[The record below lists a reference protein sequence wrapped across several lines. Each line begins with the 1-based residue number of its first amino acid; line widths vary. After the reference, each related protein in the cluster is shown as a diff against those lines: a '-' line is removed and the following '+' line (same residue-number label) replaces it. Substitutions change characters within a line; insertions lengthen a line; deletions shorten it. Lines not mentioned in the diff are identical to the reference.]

1 MVGCEGFGFLTMLLP
16 LLTLSLLS
24 AAPTTGLTL
33 SAQVGKSSTP
43 ATVYLDAIEQEFLAS
58 RLPVRRLTLQCE
70 GKRECLVDAARTAGL
85 PAIVSLTIASGRKQ
99 TTLDLEAVR
108 VRDAVVIGQLTFVST
123 GRMGEAEKTQVR
135 AFARQLFD
143 ALVEPEPVPTTDV
156 PLAKAPVLVPENVD
170 AGVNLLATAPTP
182 RSRVPAYVMGGGAL
196 AGAITSGVFLGLA
209 TGARSELENQPEA
222 ANITRAQANQLAATA
237 NTDYTVALAAGIAAG
252 ALATGALIWLLTE

>member
-1 MVGCEGFGFLTMLLP
+1 MLLP

-24 AAPTTGLTL
+24 AAPATGLTL

-58 RLPVRRLTLQCE
+58 RLPVRRLPLQCE
-70 GKRECLVDAARTAGL
+70 GKRECLVDAAKKAGL

-123 GRMGEAEKTQVR
+123 GRLGEEEKKQVR
-135 AFARQLFD
+135 AFAKTIFD
-143 ALVEPEPVPTTDV
+143 SLSEPEPVAKTDV
-156 PLAKAPVLVPENVD
+156 PLVEPRLLPGNVD
-170 AGVNLLATAPTP
+170 AGVNVVTLTPEP
-182 RSRVPAYVMGGGAL
+182 RSRVPAYVMGGGAI

-209 TGARSELENQPEA
+209 TGARGELENQPNP
-222 ANITRAQANQLAATA
+222 ANISRAQAQALANTA
-237 NTDYTVALAAGIAAG
+237 NTDYSVALAAGIAAG
-252 ALATGALIWLLTE
+252 ALATGAIIWLLTE

>member
-1 MVGCEGFGFLTMLLP
+1 MLLP
-16 LLTLSLLS
+16 LLTMSLLS

-43 ATVYLDAIEQEFLAS
+43 STVYLDAIEQEFLAS
-58 RLPVRRLTLQCE
+58 RLPVRRLPLKCE
-70 GKRECLVDAARTAGL
+70 GKRECLVDAARAAGL

-135 AFARQLFD
+135 AFAKQLFD
-143 ALVEPEPVPTTDV
+143 ALNEPEPVATDV
-156 PLAKAPVLVPENVD
+156 PLAKEPTLVPETVD

-182 RSRVPAYVMGGGAL
+182 RSRVPAYIMGGSAI
-196 AGAITSGVFLGLA
+196 AGAITSGVFIGLA
-209 TGARSELENQPEA
+209 TGARSELEQQPEA

-237 NTDYTVALAAGIAAG
+237 NTDYSVALAAGIAAG
-252 ALATGALIWLLTE
+252 ALATGAIIWLLTE